1 MSGAVAVLGRPA
13 EGPTQM
19 VLQALA
25 DEGIAT
31 VLLDQ
36 RPFASLPLHATV
48 GDDASLGWLGHDVD
62 VDGDVALETLAG
74 LYLRPLDELR
84 LWPDDAARGQA
95 CRTWTQGWVDVAERL
110 PGRVANRVSAM
121 VANGSKP
128 YQSRQLAAAGFA
140 VPPMLLSDEP
150 QAVLDF
156 EAEHGPLIYKSASGV
171 RSIVQPLD
179 AAAKL
184 RLPAHP
190 PLPDAVP
197 EATARHQRARSRG
210 GTATFCTE
218 IDIDGLDY
226 RYAARDGGNT
236 TRHCATPRS
245 TRRRAGALALQR
257 RGAGARVAVRRA
269 GPDARR
275 RRADVLL
282 RGQPQPRFQ
291 LVRGRHQPA
300 DRTHV
305 GTLARWLAGRD
316 GPETATAADHVLP
329 RPTGAISAS
338 GTRRRTAGGPERSVV
353 AIRISAEN
361 SRYPFL
367 TAFSAR
373 QE

>member
-84 LWPDDAARGQA
+84 LWPDDAARGHA
-95 CRTWTQGWVDVAERL
+95 CRAWTQGWIDVAERL

-121 VANGSKP
+121 AGNGSKP
-128 YQSRQLAAAGFA
+128 YQSQQLAAAGFA

-150 QAVLDF
+150 QAVLAF

-184 RLPAHP
+184 RLSAI
-190 PLPDAVP
+190 
-197 EATARHQRARSRG
+197 RHCPTLFQKRLQ
-210 GTATFCTE
+210 GTNVRVHVVGPHTFCTE
-218 IDIDGLDY
+218 IDSDGLDY
-226 RYAARDGGNT
+226 RYVVRDGGNT
-236 TRHCATPRS
+236 TLRDTSLDAATRWRCSVAAQALGLPF
-245 TRRRAGALALQR
+245 AGLDLMLADDGQTYCFEVNPSP
-257 RGAGARVAVRRA
+257 GFSWYE
-269 GPDARR
+269 DAT
-275 RRADVLL
+275 
-282 RGQPQPRFQ
+282 GQPIAR
-291 LVRGRHQPA
+291 
-300 DRTHV
+300 
-305 GTLARWLAGRD
+305 TLARWLAGRD
-316 GPETATAADHVLP
+316 
-329 RPTGAISAS
+329 
-338 GTRRRTAGGPERSVV
+338 
-353 AIRISAEN
+353 
-361 SRYPFL
+361 
-367 TAFSAR
+367 
-373 QE
+373 

>member
-48 GDDASLGWLGHDVD
+48 GDDASLGWLGHD

-210 GTATFCTE
+210 GRAHLLHRDRQRRPGLSLRRARRRQHDTTLRDAT
-218 IDIDGLDY
+218 LD
-226 RYAARDGGNT
+226 AA
-236 TRHCATPRS
+236 TRW
-245 TRRRAGALALQR
+245 RAGAA
-257 RGAGARVAVRRA
+257 A
-269 GPDARR
+269 PRR
-275 RRADVLL
+275 RRSGC
-282 RGQPQPRFQ
+282 RPQ
-291 LVRGRHQPA
+291 GW
-300 DRTHV
+300 T
-305 GTLARWLAGRD
+305 
-316 GPETATAADHVLP
+316 
-329 RPTGAISAS
+329 
-338 GTRRRTAGGPERSVV
+338 
-353 AIRISAEN
+353 
-361 SRYPFL
+361 
-367 TAFSAR
+367 
-373 QE
+373 